1 VSAVTLSAAK
11 EANKLTKILDI
22 FHQAHGGCRYPVN
35 VKELALQCAD
45 LFAWD
50 DPISEVKPANIPGFD
65 GGLFKDLE
73 TKRWLLLYNQ
83 SVESLGRIRFTQ
95 AHELGH
101 YILHRQAKES
111 FQCSEEDMLNWDIE
125 EKNIE
130 SQADKFAS
138 SLLMP
143 LHDFREQVTNT
154 TVDLDV
160 LGGCAD
166 RYGVSLTAAIL
177 RWLEHT
183 DQKAVVIHSRDGYMN
198 WSWSSQA
205 ALKAGAFF
213 RTKRSPVP
221 IPEGSL
227 AANGLIKIEKA
238 GLHVPAR
245 VWFEHAEEITQ
256 LREMKVSSDRHDIV
270 ISLLILPRSADV
282 WKARSPEW
290 VTRSEND

>member
-1 VSAVTLSAAK
+1 MSTVPLFAAK

-22 FHQAHGGCRYPVN
+22 FHQAHGGFRYPVN

-125 EKNIE
+125 EKDIE

-138 SLLMP
+138 NLLMP
-143 LHDFREQVTNT
+143 LHDFREQVTN

-198 WSWSSQA
+198 WSWSSQP

-227 AANGLIKIEKA
+227 AANSLIKLEKV
-238 GLHVPAR
+238 GQLVPAR
-245 VWFEHAEEITQ
+245 IWFEHAEEITQ

-290 VTRSEND
+290 VTRSTE

>member
-1 VSAVTLSAAK
+1 MSTVPLSAAK

-22 FHQAHGGCRYPVN
+22 FHQAHGGFRYPVN

-45 LFAWD
+45 LFKWD
-50 DPISEVKPANIPGFD
+50 DPISEVKAASIPGFD
-65 GGLFKDLE
+65 GGLFKDSE

-101 YILHRQAKES
+101 YILHRYAKES

-125 EKNIE
+125 EKDIE

-138 SLLMP
+138 NLLMP

-154 TVDLDV
+154 VDLDV
-160 LGGCAD
+160 LGFCAD

-221 IPEGSL
+221 IPEASL
-227 AANGLIKIEKA
+227 AANGHIKLEKA
-238 GLHVPAR
+238 GQPVPAR
-245 VWFEHAEEITQ
+245 IWFEHAEEITQ

-282 WKARSPEW
+282 WKARTPEW
-290 VTRSEND
+290 VMKLENS

>member
-1 VSAVTLSAAK
+1 VSTVPLSAAK

-22 FHQAHGGCRYPVN
+22 FHQAHGGYRYPVN

-101 YILHRQAKES
+101 YILHRQVKES

-125 EKNIE
+125 EKDIE

-138 SLLMP
+138 NLLMP

-154 TVDLDV
+154 VDLDV
-160 LGGCAD
+160 LGFCAD

-221 IPEGSL
+221 IPETSL
-227 AANGLIKIEKA
+227 AANSLIKLEKA
-238 GLHVPAR
+238 GQPVPAR
-245 VWFEHAEEITQ
+245 IWFEHAEEITQ

-282 WKARSPEW
+282 WKARSHEW
-290 VTRSEND
+290 VTKPENG

>member
-1 VSAVTLSAAK
+1 MSTVRLSAAK

-22 FHQAHGGCRYPVN
+22 FHQAHGGFRYPVN

-50 DPISEVKPANIPGFD
+50 DPIAEVKPANIPGFD
-65 GGLFKDLE
+65 GGLFKDIE

-138 SLLMP
+138 NLLMP

-154 TVDLDV
+154 IDLNV
-160 LGGCAD
+160 LGFCAD

-198 WSWSSQA
+198 WSWSSEA

-221 IPEGSL
+221 IPEASL
-227 AANGLIKIEKA
+227 AANSLIKLEKA
-238 GLHVPAR
+238 GQPVPAR
-245 VWFEHAEEITQ
+245 IWFEHAEEITQ
-256 LREMKVSSDRHDIV
+256 LREMKVSSNCHDII

-282 WKARSPEW
+282 WKARSPECF
-290 VTRSEND
+290 TQSPND